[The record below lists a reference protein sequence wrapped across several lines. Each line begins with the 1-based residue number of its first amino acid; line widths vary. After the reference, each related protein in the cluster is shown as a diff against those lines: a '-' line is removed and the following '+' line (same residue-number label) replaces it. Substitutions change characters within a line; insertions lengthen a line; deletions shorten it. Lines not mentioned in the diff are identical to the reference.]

1 MNVQAAKLE
10 LIKLITEI
18 DSEQVLAKIKR
29 VITTQRKSSETDR
42 ILSNPAM
49 VKRLEESR
57 KQIREGK
64 GVKVTLDDIWK

>member
-1 MNVQAAKLE
+1 MNVQAAKVE